1 MKKKLEDMES
11 LKSLTFEALITKIEG
26 IKLSPTFKDKIE

>member
-1 MKKKLEDMES
+1 MKS

-26 IKLSPTFKDKIE
+26 LKLTLTFKDKIELKK